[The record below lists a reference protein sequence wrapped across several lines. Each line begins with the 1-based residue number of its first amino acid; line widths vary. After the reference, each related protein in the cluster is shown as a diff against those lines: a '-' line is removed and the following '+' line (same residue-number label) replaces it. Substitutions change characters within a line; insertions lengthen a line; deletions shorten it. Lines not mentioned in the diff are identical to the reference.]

1 MTEAVATRLAAIL
14 ATVALGWMAARA
26 GWLGRSSQ
34 GRDTT
39 AAEVLGQAA
48 FYLFVPALL
57 FRTMARLDLATL
69 PWRLLAAYFVP
80 AVVVT
85 LLVYG
90 WLRRRASTQAAD
102 AATGTVAAV
111 YGNGVQLGIPMAAA
125 LFGERGLAL
134 HIALVSLHGLI
145 LLSLLTVL
153 VESDLARAHGGRTR
167 WQTLRSTLRN
177 TVIHPVMLPVLL
189 GLAFQ
194 LSGLNLHPVLDLTL
208 QGLGSAVVPL
218 CLVLIGVSLAAY
230 GVQGRLRAAVRLAL
244 LKLLVLPAVV
254 LGVAHLGFGLHGLP
268 LAVLVM
274 MAALPV
280 GSNALI
286 FAQRYGVLQSE
297 ASTAIVIST
306 VAFAVTSTL
315 WLAVLEAA
323 GLLGT

>member
-14 ATVALGWMAARA
+14 ATVALGCIAARA
-26 GWLGRSSQ
+26 GWLGRSGQ

-57 FRTMARLDLATL
+57 FRTMVRLDLATL

-90 WLRRRASTQAAD
+90 WRRRRASTQAAD

-134 HIALVSLHGLI
+134 HIALVSMHGLI

-177 TVIHPVMLPVLL
+177 TLIHPVTLPVLL

-194 LSGLNLHPVLDLTL
+194 LSGLHLHPVLDLTL

-230 GVQGRLRAAVRLAL
+230 GVQGRLLAAVQWSL
-244 LKLLVLPAVV
+244 LKLMVLPAAV
-254 LGVAHLGFGLHGLP
+254 LLVAHLGFGLQGLP

-286 FAQRYGVLQSE
+286 FAQRYGVLQAES
-297 ASTAIVIST
+297 SSAIVIST
-306 VAFAVTSTL
+306 VAFAATSTV
-315 WLAVLEAA
+315 WLAVLGAA
-323 GLLGT
+323 GLLGA

>member
-1 MTEAVATRLAAIL
+1 MTKAVATRLAAIL
-14 ATVALGWMAARA
+14 ATVALGWIAARA
-26 GWLGRSSQ
+26 GWLGRSGQ

-57 FRTMARLDLATL
+57 FRTMVRLDLATL

-80 AVVVT
+80 AVLVT

-90 WLRRRASTQAAD
+90 WRRRRGPTPAAD

-134 HIALVSLHGLI
+134 HIALVSMHGLI

-194 LSGLNLHPVLDLTL
+194 LGGLHLHPVLDLTL

-230 GVQGRLRAAVRLAL
+230 GVRGRLLAAVQWSV
-244 LKLLVLPAVV
+244 LKLLVLPAAV
-254 LGVAHLGFGLHGLP
+254 LLAAHFGFGLQGLP

-286 FAQRYGVLQSE
+286 FAQRYGVLQAES
-297 ASTAIVIST
+297 SSAIVIST
-306 VAFAVTSTL
+306 VAFAATSTL
-315 WLAVLEAA
+315 WLALLGAA
-323 GLLGT
+323 GLLSG

>member
-1 MTEAVATRLAAIL
+1 MTEAVAIRLAAIL
-14 ATVALGWMAARA
+14 ATVALGWIAARA
-26 GWLGRSSQ
+26 GWLGRSGQ
-34 GRDTT
+34 GRDTS

-57 FRTMARLDLATL
+57 FRTMVRLDLATL
-69 PWRLLAAYFVP
+69 PWHLLAAYFVP

-90 WLRRRASTQAAD
+90 WRRRRGSTQAAD

-134 HIALVSLHGLI
+134 HIALVSMHGLI

-194 LSGLNLHPVLDLTL
+194 LSGLDLHPVLDLTL

-218 CLVLIGVSLAAY
+218 CLVLIGVSLATY
-230 GVQGRLRAAVRLAL
+230 GVQGRLLAAVQLSL
-244 LKLLVLPAVV
+244 LKLLVLPAAV
-254 LGVAHLGFGLHGLP
+254 LLVALLGFGLQGLP

-286 FAQRYGVLQSE
+286 FAQRYGVMQAES
-297 ASTAIVIST
+297 SSAIVIST
-306 VAFAVTSTL
+306 VAFAATSTL
-315 WLAVLEAA
+315 WLAVLGAA
-323 GLLGT
+323 GLLGH